1 MAYSVIMPKAGMMME
16 TGRVMRW
23 FKKEGE
29 QVEAGEPL
37 LEIETDKTTMEI
49 EAGESGVLLK
59 IRARAG
65 TVVPVTQTIG
75 YIGKPGEP
83 LPKDEP
89 IRVIHEKQTESH
101 EWSRPRAALRTD
113 LGILATPAARALA
126 RQKGV
131 PLSSVQPSG
140 SLGQI
145 KAADV
150 AAHGGNK
157 LVPHSAMRRTIARRM
172 QQSHTDIPAVTQHSI
187 ADVTA
192 MMALRSKLNANG
204 DGTHLT
210 VNDFVVK
217 AAAIALKEQP
227 HINASY
233 SPEGMVIKDHI
244 HIGIAVTR
252 DDGLIVPV
260 LRDADMLSISQISQ
274 KTKVLAEKARAG
286 KLLPD
291 EYTGGTFTVSNLGAY
306 GVTVFTPM
314 INPPESAI
322 LGVCAIE
329 QRLEM
334 DDEGKIEKRLKMGL
348 SLTYDHRCIDG
359 AQAALFAARIIEL
372 LQKPEK
378 FSDHS

>member
-29 QVEAGEPL
+29 QIEAGEPL

-59 IRARAG
+59 IRAHSGA
-65 TVVPVTQTIG
+65 VVPVTQTIG

-89 IRVIHEKQTESH
+89 IRVVSEKQTSSY
-101 EWSRPRAALRTD
+101 EWNRPRAVVRTD
-113 LGILATPAARALA
+113 TGVLATPAARALA

-131 PLSSVQPSG
+131 ALGSVQPSG
-140 SLGQI
+140 SYGQI
-145 KAADV
+145 KATDV

-172 QQSHTDIPAVTQHSI
+172 QQSHTEIPAVTQHSI
-187 ADVTA
+187 ADVTE
-192 MMALRSKLNANG
+192 MMVLRSVINAK
-204 DGTHLT
+204 DGAHLT

-217 AAAIALKEQP
+217 ATATALKEQP
-227 HINASY
+227 HINASFA
-233 SPEGMVIKDHI
+233 PEGIVIKDHV

-252 DDGLIVPV
+252 EDGLIVPV
-260 LRDADMLSISQISQ
+260 LRDADMLSIFQISQ
-274 KTKVLAEKARAG
+274 NAKALAEKARTG

-348 SLTYDHRCIDG
+348 SLTYDHRSIDG
-359 AQAALFAARIIEL
+359 AQAALFTARIIEL
-372 LQKPEK
+372 LEKPEG
-378 FSDHS
+378 FIHES

>member
-29 QVEAGEPL
+29 QVDAGEPL

-59 IRARAG
+59 IRACAG

-75 YIGKPGEP
+75 YIGKFGEP

-89 IRVIHEKQTESH
+89 IRIITEKQTSSNA
-101 EWSRPRAALRTD
+101 WKRTKAALRTD
-113 LGILATPAARALA
+113 SGVLATPAARALA

-140 SLGQI
+140 SFGQI

-157 LVPHSAMRRTIARRM
+157 LVPHSAMRRTIAQRM
-172 QQSHTDIPAVTQHSI
+172 QQSRDIPAVTQHSI
-187 ADVTA
+187 ADVTEMTA
-192 MMALRSKLNANG
+192 IRSKLNAKS
-204 DGTHLT
+204 DGAHLT

-227 HINASY
+227 LINVSF
-233 SPEGMVIKDHI
+233 SPEGIFIKDHV

-252 DDGLIVPV
+252 EDGLIVPV
-260 LRDADMLSISQISQ
+260 LRDADTLPIWQISQ
-274 KTKVLAEKARAG
+274 KAKALAEKARAG
-286 KLLPD
+286 RLLPD

-306 GVTVFTPM
+306 GVTMFTPM

-334 DDEGKIEKRLKMGL
+334 DDAGHIEKRLKMGL
-348 SLTYDHRCIDG
+348 SLTYDHRSIDG
-359 AQAALFAARIIEL
+359 AQAAIFTARIIEL
-372 LQKPEK
+372 LQAPEK
-378 FSDHS
+378 LVKN

>member
-16 TGRVMRW
+16 TGRVIRW
-23 FKKEGE
+23 LKKEGE
-29 QVEAGEPL
+29 QVESGDPL

-59 IRARAG
+59 IRAGADAE
-65 TVVPVTQTIG
+65 VPVTQTIG
-75 YIGKPGEP
+75 YIGKPDEP
-83 LPKDEP
+83 LPMDEP
-89 IRVIHEKQTESH
+89 IRVMREKQTMSH
-101 EWSRPRAALRTD
+101 TWMRPKAAMRTD
-113 LGILATPAARALA
+113 TGVLATPAARALA

-131 PLSSVQPSG
+131 PLGSVQPSG
-140 SLGQI
+140 SFGQI

-150 AAHGGNK
+150 AAHGGNR

-172 QQSHTDIPAVTQHSI
+172 LQSHTDIPAVTQHSI

-192 MMALRSKLNANG
+192 MTAMRSELNARA

-217 AAAIALKEQP
+217 AAATALKEQP
-227 HINASY
+227 HINVSF
-233 SPEGMVIKDHI
+233 SPEGLVIKDHV

-252 DDGLIVPV
+252 KDGLIVPV
-260 LRDADMLSISQISQ
+260 LKDADTLSIEQISNNA
-274 KTKVLAEKARAG
+274 KTLFDKARTG

-334 DDEGKIEKRLKMGL
+334 DNDGKIEKRLKMGL
-348 SLTYDHRCIDG
+348 SLTYDHRSIDG
-359 AQAALFAARIIEL
+359 AQAALFTARIIEL
-372 LQKPEK
+372 LQKPARLINE
-378 FSDHS
+378 

>member
-29 QVEAGEPL
+29 QIEAGEPL

-49 EAGESGVLLK
+49 EAGESGILLK

-65 TVVPVTQTIG
+65 AVVPVTQTIG
-75 YIGKPGEP
+75 YIGKLGEP

-89 IRVIHEKQTESH
+89 IRVVSEKQTSSYERT
-101 EWSRPRAALRTD
+101 RPRAVLRTD
-113 LGILATPAARALA
+113 TGVLATPAARAMA

-140 SLGQI
+140 SFGQI

-157 LVPHSAMRRTIARRM
+157 LMPLSAIRRTIARRM
-172 QQSHTDIPAVTQHSI
+172 QQSHTDIPAVTQHSM

-192 MMALRSKLNANG
+192 TMALRSKLNAKA

-217 AAAIALKEQP
+217 ATAMALKEQP
-227 HINASY
+227 HINASFT
-233 SPEGMVIKDHI
+233 PEGLVIKDHV

-252 DDGLIVPV
+252 EDGLIVPV
-260 LRDADMLSISQISQ
+260 LKDADTLSILEISNNA
-274 KTKVLAEKARAG
+274 KALAEKARAG

-348 SLTYDHRCIDG
+348 SLTYDHRSIDG
-359 AQAALFAARIIEL
+359 AQAALFTARIIEL
-372 LQKPEK
+372 LQAPEGLIR
-378 FSDHS
+378 S

>member
-29 QVEAGEPL
+29 QIEAGEPL

-49 EAGESGVLLK
+49 EAGESGILLK
-59 IRARAG
+59 ICARAG

-75 YIGKPGEP
+75 YIGKLGEP

-89 IRVIHEKQTESH
+89 VRVVSEKQTSSYERN
-101 EWSRPRAALRTD
+101 RPRAVLRTD
-113 LGILATPAARALA
+113 TGVLATPAARAMA

-140 SLGQI
+140 RFGQI

-157 LVPHSAMRRTIARRM
+157 LMPLSAMRRTIARRM

-192 MMALRSKLNANG
+192 MMALRSKLNAKN
-204 DGTHLT
+204 GTHLT

-217 AAAIALKEQP
+217 AVATALKEQP
-227 HINASY
+227 HINASF
-233 SPEGMVIKDHI
+233 SPEGIVIKDHV

-252 DDGLIVPV
+252 EDGLIVPV
-260 LRDADMLSISQISQ
+260 LKDADTLSIFEISNNARA
-274 KTKVLAEKARAG
+274 LAEKARAG

-348 SLTYDHRCIDG
+348 SLTYDHRSIDG
-359 AQAALFAARIIEL
+359 AQAALFTARIIEL
-372 LQKPEK
+372 LQSPEG
-378 FSDHS
+378 FNHDS

>member
-29 QVEAGEPL
+29 QIEAGEPL

-59 IRARAG
+59 IRARTGA
-65 TVVPVTQTIG
+65 VVPVTQTIG
-75 YIGKPGEP
+75 YIGQPGEP

-89 IRVIHEKQTESH
+89 IRVVSEKQPTANA
-101 EWSRPRAALRTD
+101 WNRPRAATHTD
-113 LGILATPAARALA
+113 AGVLATPAARALA

-131 PLSSVQPSG
+131 ALGSVQPSG
-140 SLGQI
+140 SYGQI

-172 QQSHTDIPAVTQHSI
+172 QQSHTDIPAVTQHSM

-192 MMALRSKLNANG
+192 MMALRSMLNAKE

-217 AAAIALKEQP
+217 ATATALKEQP
-227 HINASY
+227 QINASF
-233 SPEGMVIKDHI
+233 SPEGIVIKDHV

-252 DDGLIVPV
+252 EDGLIVPV
-260 LRDADMLSISQISQ
+260 LRDADMLSIFQISQ
-274 KTKVLAEKARAG
+274 SAKALAQKARAG

-329 QRLEM
+329 KRLEM

-348 SLTYDHRCIDG
+348 SLTYDHRSIDG
-359 AQAALFAARIIEL
+359 AQAALFTARIIEL
-372 LQKPEK
+372 LQAPEELTHD
-378 FSDHS
+378 S